1 MLSLY
6 VHIPFC
12 QSKCSYCAFSTFPME
27 EKSDQVQHYLSLL
40 EQEMAFY
47 AQKLNDKSLKTL
59 YI

>member
-12 QSKCSYCAFSTFPME
+12 QSKCSYCAFSTFTME
-27 EKSDQVQHYLSLL
+27 EKSDQVHAS
-40 EQEMAFY
+40 
-47 AQKLNDKSLKTL
+47 KLNDKSLKTL

>member
-1 MLSLY
+1 
-6 VHIPFC
+6 
-12 QSKCSYCAFSTFPME
+12 ME

-40 EQEMAFY
+40 EQEMTFY